1 MSHYNRDYV
10 TRIREMGGR
19 MTRQRQLIL
28 DIVCEQGDHLTA
40 GEIYEL
46 VRVKAPEVNQ
56 ATVYRT
62 LDFFC
67 ELNLIARS
75 EIAGRSLYE
84 IVDETPH
91 HHLVCRQCGSVEALG
106 DHHFDELARHL
117 CQEHGFHAELNHL
130 AISGLCAMCMAEAGT

>member
-10 TRIREMGGR
+10 TRIRQMGCR

-28 DIVCEQGDHLTA
+28 DTVCEQGDHLTA

-46 VRVKAPEVNQ
+46 IQVKAPEVNQ
-56 ATVYRT
+56 ATVYRA

-67 ELNLIARS
+67 ELNLIARI
-75 EIAGRSLYE
+75 ELAGRTLYE

-91 HHLVCRQCGSVEALG
+91 HHLVCRQCGQVEALG
-106 DHHFDELARHL
+106 DHHFDVLVQHL
-117 CQEHGFHAELNHL
+117 RREYDFQAELSHL
-130 AISGLCAMCMAEAGT
+130 AISGLCAECMAEVGA